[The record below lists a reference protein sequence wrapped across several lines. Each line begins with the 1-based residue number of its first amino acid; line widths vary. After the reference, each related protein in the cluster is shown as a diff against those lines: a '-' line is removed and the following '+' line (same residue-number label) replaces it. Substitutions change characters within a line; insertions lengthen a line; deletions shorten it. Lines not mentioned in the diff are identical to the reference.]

1 MQVLVAPTREEADR
15 AHKEGVSMEVGIHS
29 FRNIWRISWPKRIIW
44 AVLGVIS
51 TVMHLFWNS
60 AVFSSIPYTIYPVA
74 ITTSDFRD
82 YNDDWSKYSTVV
94 HDTSNAEGIYSLRD
108 KNYTRVENAECI
120 GIHVDP
126 RYAGGDLILVSK
138 TSTAVHS
145 QRTGHANQTLIN
157 GWDVGHGFAIWNGE
171 MQWIC
176 TEMLKTEKKTW
187 CTNDW
192 AQQHAQDWRV
202 YSEPIQYC
210 LQGPRADNR
219 ERCGLHFSK
228 TVFVV
233 VGLGLVLEA
242 GILFLVACSGIGR
255 QTTMVTLGDAQ
266 VEYLRRRDSLTGLI
280 RTEFREGTDSVP
292 VNACPVRLQV
302 APWETTDVRWY
313 EAVGPK
319 MWIGTALAICLAI
332 TISTTLFFMS
342 LSALRAYRIEPT
354 LPNIWASGIGQI
366 NHYMLVGGPLRGCK
380 GDNQVVI
387 GHILLANGLQVLWSM
402 LYLLYNNCLTC
413 QVLADQWTRFLPYK
427 GQPATRKNP
436 RVSAH
441 QGLQRSSYMLTLPF
455 KHAAPMML
463 AFTIMHTLLA
473 RSVFLVR
480 TAAYGPGDLDTS
492 QRLPARDSSRIGFS
506 SMALLLTMLAGLST
520 LFSLFVFA
528 ARKYKT
534 VPRHLPRMANKT
546 AFISAACHRPDGD
559 EYAHLFPVTFMA
571 ITLHPALGSGVQ
583 RRRIVLSTD
592 RYAEP
597 PGRSSEGERELFEQ
611 PLPVRGQ
618 DEWARLQQIWPWK
631 VNCWPGASFRTF
643 WAGRWVQGVGSYEV
657 LHARTKRLA
666 GCFGLGS
673 GSSSSGVFGD
683 WCSIASIGP
692 VIGRHSVGDA
702 SWAYVA
708 RFQLDANGEV
718 GSTEEA

>member
-1 MQVLVAPTREEADR
+1 MAADGAVHVALNVASTLFLGAGNYCMQVLVAPTREEANR

-29 FRNIWRISWPKRIIW
+29 FKNVRRISWPKRIVW

-74 ITTSDFRD
+74 IATGDFRA
-82 YNDDWSKYSTVV
+82 YKDDWSKYSAVV
-94 HDTSNAEGIYSLRD
+94 HDTSNAAGIFSLNE
-108 KNYTRVENAECI
+108 KNYTRIENAECI
-120 GIHVDP
+120 SIHVDP
-126 RYAGGDLILVSK
+126 RYAGGELILVSN
-138 TSTAVHS
+138 TTTASHS

-176 TEMLKTEKKTW
+176 TEMLKTERQTW

-192 AQQHAQDWRV
+192 AQQHVRDWRV
-202 YSEPIQYC
+202 YGEPIQYC

-233 VGLGLVLEA
+233 VGLCLVIEA
-242 GILFLVACSGIGR
+242 GILLLVACSAIGTP
-255 QTTMVTLGDAQ
+255 TTMVTLGDAQ
-266 VEYLRRRDSLTGLI
+266 VEYLRRRDTLTGPVP
-280 RTEFREGTDSVP
+280 TESREGPDYAP

-319 MWIGTALAICLAI
+319 MWIGTALAIGLAI

-354 LPNIWASGIGQI
+354 LRNIWASGIGQI
-366 NHYMLVGGPLRGCK
+366 NHYMLVGGPLTGRK
-380 GDNQVVI
+380 GDNQVVV
-387 GHILLANGLQVLWSM
+387 GHILLANTLQVLWSM

-413 QVLADQWTRFLPYK
+413 QVLADQWTRFLPHNE
-427 GQPATRKNP
+427 QPAIRKTP

-480 TAAYGPGDLDTS
+480 TAAYGPGDLKTS

-506 SMALLLTMLAGLST
+506 SMAVLLTTLAGLTT
-520 LFSLFVFA
+520 LLSLFAFA
-528 ARKYKT
+528 ARKYNA

-559 EYAHLFPVTFMA
+559 EYAHLFPLTFMA
-571 ITLHPALGSGVQ
+571 VELHPAPVSGIQ
-583 RRRIVLSTD
+583 RRRIVFSTD

-597 PGRSSEGERELFEQ
+597 PGCGGEGERELFEQ
-611 PLPVRGQ
+611 PLPVRVQ
-618 DEWARLQQIWPWK
+618 DEWARLRRTWAWK
-631 VNCWPGASFRTF
+631 VKWSPGAVIRAF
-643 WAGRWVQGVGSYEV
+643 WAGGY
-657 LHARTKRLA
+657 ARITQKT
-666 GCFGLGS
+666 
-673 GSSSSGVFGD
+673 
-683 WCSIASIGP
+683 
-692 VIGRHSVGDA
+692 GR
-702 SWAYVA
+702 
-708 RFQLDANGEV
+708 RR
-718 GSTEEA
+718 T